1 VNHQK
6 TTPDTIVKRQDLL
19 SHAVHRHEPPVTDQ
33 PIEIIYQ
40 DNDLVVIN
48 KPGSI
53 QVSAFSFFYRLLVL
67 IYLLGTSQWKIST

>member
-6 TTPDTIVKRQDLL
+6 TTADTIVKRQDLL
-19 SHAVHRHEPPVTDQ
+19 SHAVHRHEPPVTDES
-33 PIEIIYQ
+33 IEIIHE

-53 QVSAFSFFYRLLVL
+53 QVRFECIFFFFY
-67 IYLLGTSQWKIST
+67 

>member
-6 TTPDTIVKRQDLL
+6 TTADTIVKRQDLL
-19 SHAVHRHEPPVTDQ
+19 SHAVHRHEPPVTDES
-33 PIEIIYQ
+33 IEIIHE

-53 QVSAFSFFYRLLVL
+53 QVRFECIFFFFIKDLL
-67 IYLLGTSQWKIST
+67 